1 MNSDKTTEFNL
12 STNEEIYLYIGYEV
26 IRNLFESINEDQIQ
40 ISKLSTNY
48 YSFTFSISFNLSNRS
63 QHIFVK
69 IPKTCMRSSSQKIL
83 PITPADR
90 LMANE
95 EVSSLKFLEN
105 NWSREGSDVS
115 WVKLLGLLPEYN
127 AIVTER
133 IFADEFFISC
143 RRWDLSRRIGF
154 VRDEKKFQHSMS
166 SISYALAKF
175 HKKNELKTSVYL
187 SELLPKIGLYCKNL
201 SSSSQSHLPNYI
213 WKELQLLKNVKF
225 NCFKVTTFKG
235 IDIRNVLI
243 DSKSK
248 LFILDP
254 GKLKISY
261 PEADIA
267 RFLMTYRALFW
278 GSIILPIVQAPS
290 LRMEHIFLKSYHS
303 NASFSNPQLLDI
315 FMLKEQLKHWHTALD
330 SLDRLQWPSIIK
342 DLVKKIYV
350 NPFYVR
356 QVSSQLDLI
365 KQGINSGL

>member
-26 IRNLFESINEDQIQ
+26 IRNFFESINEDQVQ

-48 YSFTFSISFNLSNRS
+48 YSFTFSITINLSNRS

-69 IPKTCMRSSSQKIL
+69 IPKTCMRGSTQKIL
-83 PITPADR
+83 PIAPEDR

-105 NWSREGSDVS
+105 NWPIEGSDVS

-133 IFADEFFISC
+133 IFADEFFISF

-154 VRDEKKFQHSMS
+154 VKDEKKFQQSMT
-166 SISYALAKF
+166 SISSKLAKF

-187 SELLPKIGLYCKNL
+187 SELLPKIDLYCKNL

-225 NCFKVTTFKG
+225 KFIN
-235 IDIRNVLI
+235 NVLI
-243 DSKSK
+243 D
-248 LFILDP
+248 
-254 GKLKISY
+254 G
-261 PEADIA
+261 
-267 RFLMTYRALFW
+267 
-278 GSIILPIVQAPS
+278 
-290 LRMEHIFLKSYHS
+290 
-303 NASFSNPQLLDI
+303 N
-315 FMLKEQLKHWHTALD
+315 
-330 SLDRLQWPSIIK
+330 
-342 DLVKKIYV
+342 
-350 NPFYVR
+350 
-356 QVSSQLDLI
+356 
-365 KQGINSGL
+365 